1 MWEKGYHERN
11 QTYEIVRQIYM
22 KRENGRESSGCVGKE
37 YSTSSLIFSLFEQKQ
52 FIFPSNP
59 DHESLPYKMIVLTLF
74 VYLHQWGHKP
84 RQSIVLQSNQGVFHE
99 FPGSCIFL
107 SVSASI
113 STFYWMGGGG
123 RGWGQASDIEILLS
137 KLFRSLMNWRELCYV
152 WFRRM
157 QHRKQEKQR
166 WAWSTPRHSS
176 DCFLSAH
183 ILN

>member
-59 DHESLPYKMIVLTLF
+59 DHGSLPYKMIVLTLF
-74 VYLHQWGHKP
+74 VYLNQWGHKP

-137 KLFRSLMNWRELCYV
+137 KLFRSLMNWHVNNVMFDLGECNTENMRNRGELEA
-152 WFRRM
+152 R
-157 QHRKQEKQR
+157 
-166 WAWSTPRHSS
+166 P
-176 DCFLSAH
+176 D
-183 ILN
+183 ILQIAFFQPIY

>member
-74 VYLHQWGHKP
+74 VYLNQWGHKP
-84 RQSIVLQSNQGVFHE
+84 RQSIVLQSNRGVFHE

-123 RGWGQASDIEILLS
+123 RGWGQDSDIEILLS
-137 KLFRSLMNWRELCYV
+137 KLFRSLMNWHVNYVMFDLGECNTENRRNRGELEA
-152 WFRRM
+152 R
-157 QHRKQEKQR
+157 
-166 WAWSTPRHSS
+166 P
-176 DCFLSAH
+176 D
-183 ILN
+183 ILQIAFFQPIY